1 MTEPT
6 AASAV
11 ATSGLFNEPSEF
23 MKDLVET
30 ARHARLHPHKG
41 PLTEVYIPRRRWYF
55 AFNVDAKLM
64 LPSLDKDKLDAFCAR
79 RKTYIAYM
87 NGVSSDLLVQRCHD
101 NKYMTA

>member
-11 ATSGLFNEPSEF
+11 AKSGLFNEPSEF
-23 MKDLVET
+23 MKDLEET

-55 AFNVDAKLM
+55 AFNIDAKLM

-87 NGVSSDLLVQRCHD
+87 NGVSSDLL
-101 NKYMTA
+101 T